1 MAQHE
6 TAIPNDSFVVKESS
20 IVSFII
26 AGIFFALFLS
36 GVIMSGTDLDISLIL
51 LSLVPAILFTVNGI
65 QRNKPLVI
73 DCNGIYHY
81 NELITDWHN
90 FVQAYLDQTDVLASY
105 QDNFVLILRY
115 HKEGYEGSFKRT
127 IPLTNTQD
135 QSEEAILEAIRR
147 FYALSQEKVLPLKQ
161 PLQLENT
168 VQSLSY
174 PNL

>member
-1 MAQHE
+1 MQNEQPIQH
-6 TAIPNDSFVVKESS
+6 DSFVVRESS
-20 IVSFII
+20 VVSFII

-51 LSLVPAILFTVNGI
+51 LSLVPAILFTVNGL

-81 NELITDWHN
+81 DELITDWRN
-90 FVQAYLDQTDVLASY
+90 FVQAYLDQADLLASY

-115 HKEGYEGSFKRT
+115 HKAGYEGCFKRT

-147 FYALSQEKVLPLKQ
+147 FYALSQGEVLPLQQ
-161 PLQLENT
+161 PIQIGKG
-168 VQSLSY
+168 Q
-174 PNL
+174 

>member
-1 MAQHE
+1 MQQE
-6 TAIPNDSFVVKESS
+6 PAITNDSFVVKESS

-51 LSLVPAILFTVNGI
+51 LSLVPAILFTVNGV
-65 QRNKPLVI
+65 QHKKTLMI

-81 NELITDWHN
+81 NELITDWDN

-115 HKEGYEGSFKRT
+115 HKDGYEGSFKRT

-135 QSEEAILEAIRR
+135 QSEEDILEAIRR
-147 FYALSQEKVLPLKQ
+147 FYALSQGEVLPMQQ
-161 PLQLENT
+161 PLQIGDGN
-168 VQSLSY
+168 
-174 PNL
+174 NK